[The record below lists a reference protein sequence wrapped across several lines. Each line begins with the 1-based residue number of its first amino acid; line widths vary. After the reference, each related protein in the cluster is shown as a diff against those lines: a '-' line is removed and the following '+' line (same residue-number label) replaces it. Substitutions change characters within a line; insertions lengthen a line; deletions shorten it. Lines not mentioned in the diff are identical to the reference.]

1 VNDGP
6 LAPLRWSASRFWCTE
21 NHELEQLQTSNLKL
35 QTSNFKPQTSN
46 LDYLRGLIGII
57 VLLGIA
63 FLLSRHRKQVDW
75 KLVASGLALQI
86 FVAVCVLKIPFV
98 RNGFDYLGQGVV
110 RFLGFSLDGARF
122 LFGDLAKNSESVK
135 ANHNL
140 GFLFAF
146 QALPTVI
153 FFSAVTSGLYYLGIL
168 QKIVYAFAWVMAK
181 SMRLS
186 GAESLSAAGNIFLG
200 QTEAPLLVK
209 PFIGNMT
216 SSELHC
222 LMTGGMAT
230 IAGSVMGAY
239 ITFLGGGNPEQLSK
253 FATYLLC
260 ASIMN
265 APAAIV
271 MAKIFLPETS
281 PESIDRNLVV
291 SKQAIGVNIVDAL
304 ATGAADGLRLALNI
318 GAMLLAFIAVIA
330 ALNWILIEGIG
341 SWTGLNE
348 WVRMTTDNRFSGFSL
363 EYIFGQLFRVIAFAM
378 GVEWSQTLSVGSLL
392 GQKMVIN
399 EFIAYS
405 SLSDMKNAG
414 VLTEKSIIISTYALC
429 GFANFSSIA
438 IQIGGIGGMAPRRQ
452 GDLSRLGIN
461 ALLAAS
467 LATMMSGTIA
477 GALLG

>member
-1 VNDGP
+1 M
-6 LAPLRWSASRFWCTE
+6 T
-21 NHELEQLQTSNLKL
+21 
-35 QTSNFKPQTSN
+35 
-46 LDYLRGLIGII
+46 YLRAFVGIV
-57 VLLGIA
+57 VLVGIA
-63 FLLSRHRKQVDW
+63 FLLSRNRRLVEW

-86 FVAVCVLKIPFV
+86 LIAICVLKIPLV
-98 RNGFDYLGQGVV
+98 RNGFDYFGHGVV
-110 RFLGFSLDGARF
+110 KFLGFSLNGAEF
-122 LFGDLAKNSESVK
+122 LFGDLAKNSEAVK

-168 QKIVYAFAWVMAK
+168 QKVVYGFAWVLAK

-186 GAESLSAAGNIFLG
+186 GAESLSAAANIFMG

-209 PFIGNMT
+209 PFIRSMT
-216 SSELHC
+216 PSELHC

-239 ITFLGGGNPEQLSK
+239 ISFLGGSDPQQLAK

-265 APAAIV
+265 APAAVV
-271 MAKIFLPETS
+271 MSKIFLPETT
-281 PESIDRNLVV
+281 PEKIDQHLTV
-291 SKQAIGVNIVDAL
+291 SRESIGVNLVDAL
-304 ATGAADGLRLALNI
+304 ARGAADGLKLALNI
-318 GAMLLAFIAVIA
+318 GAMLLAFIAIIA
-330 ALNWILIEGIG
+330 ALNWVLVDGIG

-348 WVRMTTDNRFSGFSL
+348 WVRVSTQGAFNGFSL
-363 EYIFGQLFRVIAFAM
+363 EYIFGQAFRLLAFAM
-378 GVEWSQTLSVGSLL
+378 GVPWSETVPIGSLL

-399 EFIAYS
+399 EFIAYNS
-405 SLSDMKNAG
+405 LADMKTAGILSD
-414 VLTEKSIIISTYALC
+414 KSIVIATYALC

-438 IQIGGIGGMAPRRQ
+438 IQIGGIGGMAPQRQ
-452 GDLSRLGIN
+452 ADLSRMGIS

-467 LATMMSGTIA
+467 LATMISGTIA

>member
-1 VNDGP
+1 MDYFRGVLGIACL
-6 LAPLRWSASRFWCTE
+6 LA
-21 NHELEQLQTSNLKL
+21 
-35 QTSNFKPQTSN
+35 
-46 LDYLRGLIGII
+46 
-57 VLLGIA
+57 IA
-63 FLLSRHRKQVDW
+63 FLLSADKKRIDW
-75 KLVASGLALQI
+75 KLVAAGVLLQI
-86 FVAVCVLKIPFV
+86 ILAVCLLKIPIV
-98 RNGFDYLGQGVV
+98 RIGFDYLGHAVV
-110 RFLGFSLDGARF
+110 KFLSFALDGAQF
-122 LFGDLAKNSESVK
+122 LFGDLARNSLAVK

-168 QKIVYAFAWVMAK
+168 QKIVYGFAWIMAK
-181 SMRLS
+181 TMRLS
-186 GAESLSAAGNIFLG
+186 GAESLSAAGNVFLG

-209 PFIGNMT
+209 PFIGKMT

-239 ITFLGGGNPEQLSK
+239 IAFLGGTDATQLAL
-253 FATYLLC
+253 FATYLLT

-271 MAKIFLPETS
+271 MAKIFLPEKT
-281 PESIDRNLVV
+281 PENIDRNLNVNRQ
-291 SKQAIGVNIVDAL
+291 SIGVNVVDAL
-304 ATGAADGLRLALNI
+304 ASGAADGLKLALNI
-318 GAMLLAFIAVIA
+318 AAMLLAFIAIIA
-330 ALNWILIEGIG
+330 TLNWILMEGIG

-348 WVRMTTDNRFSGFSL
+348 WVRVSTNQTFNGFSL
-363 EYIFGQLFRVIAFAM
+363 EYIFGQVFRLFAWAM
-378 GVEWSQTLSVGSLL
+378 GVEWSQTVAVGSLL

-405 SLSDMKNAG
+405 SLADMKAG
-414 VLTEKSIIISTYALC
+414 NLLTEKSIIISTYALC

-438 IQIGGIGGMAPRRQ
+438 IQIGGIGGMAPERQ
-452 GDLSRLGIN
+452 GDLSRLGIR